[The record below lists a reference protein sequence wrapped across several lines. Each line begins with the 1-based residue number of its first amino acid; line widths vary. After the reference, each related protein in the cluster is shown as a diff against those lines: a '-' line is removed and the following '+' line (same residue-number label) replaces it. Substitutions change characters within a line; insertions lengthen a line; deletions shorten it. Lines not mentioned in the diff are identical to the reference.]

1 METLSD
7 FEKSKLRVRILE
19 GKNFRQGTRF
29 IDSTLLFSVR
39 LLEKSEGFL
48 VTNGVE
54 SIKSHARKS
63 DNNRIVTW
71 DETMILSP
79 IKCPDTV
86 LHVRVFEHHILK
98 DIFIGECFFSLNG
111 LFSNSENSRNV
122 GIDGDQEIID
132 ALMESPRLETVERK
146 IENKEKIS
154 QKQDIGK
161 SLFSPIKPD
170 GLISNIVFSVL
181 PSVLYNND
189 IMKTENNEEN
199 IPMSG
204 NDSDNL
210 NSGNGTDSSEINNS
224 EKKNAN
230 ENENEIE
237 NDDEKYDM
245 LNTNEKKKKEKK
257 VFSWQSMTN
266 HKSEKILFSEIILND
281 LSSYGKIIEFEKKNN
296 SDNDRKKN
304 EINSDFSNK
313 KEIDLR
319 INENLKILIDEAS
332 PVGNEKEEKE
342 EKEDILLWYKCHGRY
357 KDDEN
362 DAEKGEIH
370 LSFLLE

>member
-1 METLSD
+1 MEKISD

-48 VTNGVE
+48 VTSGVE
-54 SIKSHARKS
+54 SMKSHPRKS

-71 DETMILSP
+71 EETMILSP
-79 IKCPDTV
+79 IKSPDTV

-111 LFSNSENSRNV
+111 LFSNSENLINM
-122 GIDGDQEIID
+122 GIDGEQEIID
-132 ALMESPRLETVERK
+132 ALMESPRLETIGRN
-146 IENKEKIS
+146 IENNEKIS

-181 PSVLYNND
+181 PSVVYNND
-189 IMKTENNEEN
+189 LMKTEKNEEN

-204 NDSDNL
+204 GDSNNL
-210 NSGNGTDSSEINNS
+210 NFSNEKDSSEINNS
-224 EKKNAN
+224 EKESA
-230 ENENEIE
+230 NENEIE
-237 NDDEKYDM
+237 DGNEKYDM
-245 LNTNEKKKKEKK
+245 LNTNEKNKKEKK
-257 VFSWQSMTN
+257 AFSWQSMTN

-281 LSSYGKIIEFEKKNN
+281 LSSYGNVVEFEKNNN
-296 SDNDRKKN
+296 SDNNRKKN
-304 EINSDFSNK
+304 EMKSDFSIK
-313 KEIDLR
+313 KENDLR
-319 INENLKILIDEAS
+319 INENLKILFDEGQS
-332 PVGNEKEEKE
+332 VGNETEEKE
-342 EKEDILLWYKCHGRY
+342 EKEDILLWYKCYGRY